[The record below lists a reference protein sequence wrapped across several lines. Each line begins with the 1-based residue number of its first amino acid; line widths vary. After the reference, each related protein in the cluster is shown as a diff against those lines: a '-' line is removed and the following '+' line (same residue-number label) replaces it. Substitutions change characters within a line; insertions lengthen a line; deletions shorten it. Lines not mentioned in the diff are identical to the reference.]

1 MTSSQK
7 TLALILLAATQFVL
21 VLDASIVNVAL
32 PSMGR
37 DLDVS
42 PDELSWVVNG
52 YILTFG
58 GFLLLGGRFADFL
71 GRRRM
76 YILGLAIFALASLAG
91 ALAQSALWLVLARG
105 VQGLGA
111 ALVSPAALAL
121 LMTLFSEGSE
131 RNRALGLWAAL
142 GGSGGA
148 AGAILGGALTAGL
161 GWQAVLLVNVP
172 VGGLAIALAARLL
185 PESRVDIGRRAFDI
199 AGAVTVTA
207 GLTLLIYAI
216 VDANA
221 AGWGSLQTIG
231 LGSMAL
237 ALIAGFVAIERRSR
251 QPLVPLRIF
260 RNRALRGSNIVTVL
274 NTGALFPMF
283 FFVTLYT
290 QDVLGYS
297 PIESGL
303 AQVPVAVT
311 IAVSATLAPRL
322 VARTGYGIAL
332 VGGLALVAGG
342 LLWLAQISA
351 DGSYV
356 GDLLLPSVV
365 VGLGE
370 GAVWVA
376 SMVGATSGADEAEAG
391 LASGLVNTSQQLGGA
406 LGVAALVAVATAR
419 TSAAAG
425 GAGAP
430 SPAALTEGFSA
441 GLTVGAVIA
450 AAGAVVAGAL
460 LTSRRPRPAAAAP
473 TEPAYQAHV

>member
-71 GRRRM
+71 GRRRL
-76 YILGLAIFALASLAG
+76 YVLGLAIFALASLAG
-91 ALAQSALWLVLARG
+91 ALAESALWLVLARG

-148 AGAILGGALTAGL
+148 AGAILGAALTAGL
-161 GWQAVLLVNVP
+161 GWQAVLLVDVP

-185 PESRVDIGRRAFDI
+185 PESRADIGRRAFDI

-237 ALIAGFVAIERRSR
+237 ALIGAFVAIERRSR

-290 QDVLGYS
+290 QEGLGYS

-303 AQVPVAVT
+303 AQLPVAVT

-322 VARTGYGIAL
+322 VARTGYGLAL

-342 LLWLAQISA
+342 LLWLAQIPA
-351 DGSYV
+351 DGSYA
-356 GDLLLPSVV
+356 GHLLLPSVV

-419 TSAAAG
+419 TSAAAA

-450 AAGAVVAGAL
+450 AAGAVLAGAL
-460 LTSRRPRPAAAAP
+460 LTSRRPRPAAAP